1 MKITIV
7 VGGKFHGFNLAEQLN
22 NKSVLKSLITSYP
35 KYSLQKHG
43 IEKEKV
49 KSLLFKEILLKIF
62 NKINYF
68 FKYFDYDFFLCNYF
82 DQKASKLI
90 DYQNTDILIGW
101 SGFSKECFLKA
112 QKYKCIK
119 ILERGSS
126 HIRFQE
132 QILKEE
138 YSKTGINHKIPSKK
152 IIDKEIQEYDLADYI
167 CVPSQFVKDSF
178 LKFGINEKKIIKIPY
193 GVDLKEFEILKNL
206 KSKNDKFKIICTGTV
221 CIRKGSHYL
230 IKAFDELALPEAEL
244 IFVGPIEKEIN
255 EILKKFKNNKNIKFI
270 GKKPQGELKYL
281 YNSSDLFVL
290 NSIEDG
296 FGMVIS
302 QAMACGLP
310 VIATE
315 NAGGSEIIED
325 GVDGFIVPVR
335 NNSILKKKISEL
347 YFNREKLLEMG
358 TNAYKKSLKDLSWEN
373 YGNKMFDTY
382 YNLLKNR
389 LDR

>member
-35 KYSLQKHG
+35 KYSLQKYG

-112 QKYKCIK
+112 KKYKCIK

-138 YSKTGINHKIPSKK
+138 FSKTGINHKIPSKK

-335 NNSILKKKISEL
+335 NNSILKKK
-347 YFNREKLLEMG
+347 N
-358 TNAYKKSLKDLSWEN
+358 
-373 YGNKMFDTY
+373 
-382 YNLLKNR
+382 
-389 LDR
+389 